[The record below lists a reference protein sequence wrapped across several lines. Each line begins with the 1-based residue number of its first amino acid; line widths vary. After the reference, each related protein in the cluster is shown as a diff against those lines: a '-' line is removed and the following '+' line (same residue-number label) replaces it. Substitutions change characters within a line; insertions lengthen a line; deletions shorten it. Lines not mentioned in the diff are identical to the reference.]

1 MAYGDG
7 FVNNLLYVFYCDA
20 PEKKK
25 EKSALALV
33 ILGPQIDQSQL

>member
-20 PEKKK
+20 PEK
-25 EKSALALV
+25 EKSTLALA
-33 ILGPQIDQSQL
+33 ILGTQIAQFQL